1 MAKEKK
7 KKEKTHLKNETKQI
21 PKRSEIMLK
30 LRKENQ
36 FKVVRIDYNQIMR
49 P

>member
-1 MAKEKK
+1 MAKERKK
-7 KKEKTHLKNETKQI
+7 KHLKNETKQI